1 MIVLRVEYLRL
12 WWYHLSSKT
21 EVTMNI
27 KNKKLLM
34 LITKILLIVICII
47 PLADIVYAFVGRK
60 QLNDKLEELKASTDK
75 VFIVFN
81 DQSKLEEYGIRLPA
95 GSDKV
100 KLVYTYDERFL
111 GNNYHELLP
120 PEVIVNCSPE
130 GQAYKL
136 AGNTGK
142 ELLSLLR
149 IDKNLGTFSN
159 FSGRTKI
166 LLFSKDKLLA
176 LFRVQQGQNLRSKL
190 FPEGD
195 VKLTKTS
202 QKHLKDFFFKHQ
214 FPTFD

>member
-1 MIVLRVEYLRL
+1 
-12 WWYHLSSKT
+12 
-21 EVTMNI
+21 MNI

-34 LITKILLIVICII
+34 LITKILIIVICII
-47 PLADIVYAFVGRK
+47 PLADIVYAFMGRQ
-60 QLNDKLEELKASTDK
+60 QLNDKLEKLKASTDK

-81 DQSKLEEYGIRLPA
+81 DQSQLEKYGIRLPA
-95 GSDKV
+95 GSEKV

-111 GNNYHELLP
+111 GDNHHELLP
-120 PEVIVNCSPE
+120 PEVIVNCAPE

-136 AGNTGK
+136 AGNAGK

-149 IDKNLGTFSN
+149 IDKNLGTVSG
-159 FSGRTKI
+159 FSGNTKI

-176 LFRVQQGQNLRSKL
+176 LFRIHQGQNLRSKL

-202 QKHLKDFFFKHQ
+202 QKSLKDFFFKHQ
-214 FPTFD
+214 FPTL